1 MRAASGTRTER
12 FLVTGSL
19 GCIGVWVLR
28 ELLRQGAFV
37 VGSDLAT
44 HSHRL
49 GLVLDDEH
57 DAHLAR
63 AVIDVTDMAQ
73 IERALDEYAIT
84 RIIHLAALQVP
95 FCRAD
100 PPLGA
105 AVNVVGTV
113 NVLEAARRR
122 QDRIPHVVYASSI
135 AALDSAAG
143 QAGEF
148 LPLPGTVYGV
158 FKRAD
163 EQLAMRYSLD
173 YNLPSI
179 GLRPHTVFGPG
190 RDQGL
195 TSAPTMAMLAA
206 AAGRAYTIPY
216 GGGAQFQYAPDV
228 ADAFVAAALADVKDA
243 SVHNLRA
250 RRARS
255 MTWWRR
261 LSVRRPRSTGSSST
275 RERRCPSR
283 PPLTATGSNPRSA
296 GSRRLR
302 SRQRCVKRSSCSARR
317 WQIGGSIPRFSD
329 SRPADLISAL
339 TGPSGVP

>member
-228 ADAFVAAALADVKDA
+228 ANAFVAAALADVKDA
-243 SVHNLRA
+243 SVHNLRGA
-250 RRARS
+250 ARS
-255 MTWWRR
+255 IDDVVETIVGAAPEVDGLIQHEGAPLSFPATVDSDGLEPAIGRLEETAFATAVCETIVLFRAALADRR
-261 LSVRRPRSTGSSST
+261 
-275 RERRCPSR
+275 
-283 PPLTATGSNPRSA
+283 
-296 GSRRLR
+296 
-302 SRQRCVKRSSCSARR
+302 
-317 WQIGGSIPRFSD
+317 ID
-329 SRPADLISAL
+329 PAIL
-339 TGPSGVP
+339 G

>member
-1 MRAASGTRTER
+1 MRDARARTNER
-12 FLVTGSL
+12 FLITGSL

-28 ELLRQGAFV
+28 ELLAEGAVV

-44 HSHRL
+44 DSPRL

-57 DAHLAR
+57 DARLVR
-63 AVIDVTDMAQ
+63 AKIDVTDMTQ
-73 IERALDEYAIT
+73 IERALDEHEIT

-95 FCRAD
+95 FCRSD

-135 AALDSAAG
+135 AALDSADG
-143 QAGEF
+143 QPGEA
-148 LPLPGTVYGV
+148 LEELPGTVYGV
-158 FKRAD
+158 YKRSD
-163 EQLAMRYSLD
+163 EQLAMRYWLD
-173 YNLPSI
+173 YGLPSI
-179 GLRPHTVFGPG
+179 GLRPHTVFGPA

-228 ADAFVAAALADVKDA
+228 AHAFVAAALADVKAA
-243 SVHNLRA
+243 SVHNLRGA
-250 RRARS
+250 ARS
-255 MTWWRR
+255 IGDVVETIVSAAPETDGLIRYEGAP
-261 LSVRRPRSTGSSST
+261 LSFPATVDSDGL
-275 RERRCPSR
+275 ERAIGQVHETPFA
-283 PPLTATGSNPRSA
+283 TAVQETIVLFRSA
-296 GSRRLR
+296 LADR
-302 SRQRCVKRSSCSARR
+302 K
-317 WQIGGSIPRFSD
+317 ID
-329 SRPADLISAL
+329 PAIL
-339 TGPSGVP
+339 G